1 METQEIVNLLN
12 NSEDE
17 YSKFTT
23 KNDALLTVNQKV
35 YIHMKIQLNF

>member
-1 METQEIVNLLN
+1 MEKQEIVNLLN

-23 KNDALLTVNQKV
+23 ENDTLLTMNQKV
-35 YIHMKIQLNF
+35 YIHMKI